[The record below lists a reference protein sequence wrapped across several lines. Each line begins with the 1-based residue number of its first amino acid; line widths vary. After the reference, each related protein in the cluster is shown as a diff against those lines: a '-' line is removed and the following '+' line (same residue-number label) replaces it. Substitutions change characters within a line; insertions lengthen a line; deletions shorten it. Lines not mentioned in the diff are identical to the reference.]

1 MATSDAEKRARV
13 ENLASSGNTAAQK
26 YLAANPSFGVSSPA
40 PASTP
45 KVTSSTSGGMITRT
59 PTSTAPAT
67 SMAPTSGGS
76 AYASGA
82 EAIDARQT
90 SSSSIQKPVPGQ
102 NLPQIGGSY
111 EAMTLDQL
119 RTRDG
124 TVVGQRQPFTE
135 AGKFFDKTF
144 WNSLMSPNATMSQQL
159 DQSSAAGGGGAVG
172 GGAGGGTG
180 GAWGGTAPST
190 AKPSQTAEPAPKTG
204 GASASGGRPGD
215 RQVTE
220 GELAQAYRLIAALSP
235 YSASNL
241 TSSSEEVNAA
251 VENMGNA
258 LSSAYEKALADLP
271 DYEKMSKDAKELY
284 EMKMKLIDER
294 RDQLEERYRE
304 DRAQIEA
311 DAEGK
316 EQDLRSRQGVEVGKM
331 AGGLAAA
338 GAYLGFDNVNHSA
351 MLSLQVTHDR
361 EMTVL
366 GQAKIAAINE
376 ARRAFEDSDFA
387 LLGEQI
393 NAIESYDKKISELAE
408 DHFNNTLKLTQEA
421 RDNVRFGME
430 IEKFERDK
438 GFDNLDAIIES
449 GIMPTQRD
457 LEKYASS
464 LNLSVEQVREYINSG
479 LETKKLQKERDKT
492 ADELAIIDRLMRI
505 DSDKTITVNG
515 KSYRGL
521 NTPAS
526 ASSSSD
532 RVLTNK
538 DVSKEFGS
546 SPFAYAHVGKVTY
559 GQMVELYSQENP
571 NADWLRA
578 WEASNMDIL
587 EQEGYVPWDSSTY
600 GPYYAMLESDWK
612 REKANFWGVQ
622 FGAPISEF
630 STSDRDR
637 IVGYLMSTK
646 TIASTQELNDSSAWP
661 YEVLAQVLKDAK
673 IAEKSK
679 EDDNNLTPES
689 IDAAAAK
696 L

>member
-1 MATSDAEKRARV
+1 
-13 ENLASSGNTAAQK
+13 
-26 YLAANPSFGVSSPA
+26 
-40 PASTP
+40 
-45 KVTSSTSGGMITRT
+45 
-59 PTSTAPAT
+59 
-67 SMAPTSGGS
+67 
-76 AYASGA
+76 
-82 EAIDARQT
+82 
-90 SSSSIQKPVPGQ
+90 
-102 NLPQIGGSY
+102 
-111 EAMTLDQL
+111 
-119 RTRDG
+119 
-124 TVVGQRQPFTE
+124 
-135 AGKFFDKTF
+135 
-144 WNSLMSPNATMSQQL
+144 
-159 DQSSAAGGGGAVG
+159 
-172 GGAGGGTG
+172 
-180 GAWGGTAPST
+180 
-190 AKPSQTAEPAPKTG
+190 
-204 GASASGGRPGD
+204 
-215 RQVTE
+215 
-220 GELAQAYRLIAALSP
+220 
-235 YSASNL
+235 
-241 TSSSEEVNAA
+241 
-251 VENMGNA
+251 
-258 LSSAYEKALADLP
+258 
-271 DYEKMSKDAKELY
+271 
-284 EMKMKLIDER
+284 
-294 RDQLEERYRE
+294 
-304 DRAQIEA
+304 
-311 DAEGK
+311 
-316 EQDLRSRQGVEVGKM
+316 
-331 AGGLAAA
+331 
-338 GAYLGFDNVNHSA
+338 
-351 MLSLQVTHDR
+351 
-361 EMTVL
+361 
-366 GQAKIAAINE
+366 
-376 ARRAFEDSDFA
+376 
-387 LLGEQI
+387 
-393 NAIESYDKKISELAE
+393 
-408 DHFNNTLKLTQEA
+408 
-421 RDNVRFGME
+421 ME

-449 GIMPTQRD
+449 GVMPTQRD